1 MFRLLGTAV
10 VCVTTFSACTWVS
23 LTPEGQSVQVARPGD
38 VVDCRRIGE
47 VTAKVVDEVAF
58 VKRSREKQA
67 RELETLARNEAA
79 ETGGNTIVAAAGDIE
94 AGRRRFTVYRCD

>member
-1 MFRLLGTAV
+1 VFRLLATAV
-10 VCVTTFSACTWVS
+10 LCVTALSACSWVS
-23 LTPEGQSVQVARPGD
+23 LTPQGRSVQVARPGD
-38 VVDCRRIGE
+38 VGDCRRIGE

-79 ETGGNTIVAAAGDIE
+79 ETGGNTIVAAGDIE
-94 AGRRRFTVYRCD
+94 DGRRRFTVYRCD